1 MYGSVLMHHIPMGRP
16 INDSHETQSHV
27 GNTIDTE
34 KNMFKEDHS
43 HCNTKFYSNFSNFN
57 VLPL

>member
-16 INDSHETQSHV
+16 INDSHETQSYV

-34 KNMFKEDHS
+34 KNMFKEDHP
-43 HCNTKFYSNFSNFN
+43 HCNTKLYSNFSNFN